1 METKTS
7 YILETLTKNYV
18 DVVILNYIELN
29 EKTIPVNQDRY
40 SFSNSSMGRERM
52 LTVLPEEYINF
63 VVKRVQGPTKT
74 IEYLPENIKSLK
86 PRSSVK

>member
-40 SFSNSSMGRERM
+40 SFSNSLMGRERM
-52 LTVLPEEYINF
+52 LTVLPEEYVNTVLTLWGDTPTIPDPINGAP
-63 VVKRVQGPTKT
+63 VQ
-74 IEYLPENIKSLK
+74 E
-86 PRSSVK
+86 